1 MKKIFILSLMSA
13 ILLFA
18 IPQKINAQ
26 SNFDHNDSLVLK
38 DMFAFFEY
46 IHEFVGLESNLER
59 QLVSNQIAKN
69 FPAEF
74 KKINQLKK
82 KSVDLMYKAA
92 KKKAGSEKQLYCVQ
106 EAFKN
111 LLFAQLM
118 YNELVTKV

>member
-1 MKKIFILSLMSA
+1 MSA

-118 YNELVTKV
+118 YNELVTKVWQKRFFV

>member
-82 KSVDLMYKAA
+82 K
-92 KKKAGSEKQLYCVQ
+92 
-106 EAFKN
+106 
-111 LLFAQLM
+111 
-118 YNELVTKV
+118 

>member
-1 MKKIFILSLMSA
+1 MSA